1 MPCCSL
7 IYDKRYHSSPSWEL
21 IFYIL
26 RKVGTFSVDK
36 MEWINCL
43 IWTFSQYLCPTA
55 FHTLQ
60 EWFYPY
66 KKMVIQLASRRTLCS
81 CCLSHWVVYVAWCNY
96 FCSTV
101 TGKQYQ
107 DNAIRLFARFVG
119 GGAKRRMTFQTTP
132 VLCFAYASRRTKSK
146 RGWSLRV
153 SKWSD
158 FFLCNPFDLSG
169 SPNEGWL
176 YACRT
181 CVIATLRFSLPR
193 RRS

>member
-1 MPCCSL
+1 
-7 IYDKRYHSSPSWEL
+7 
-21 IFYIL
+21 
-26 RKVGTFSVDK
+26 

-132 VLCFAYASRRTKSK
+132 VLCFAYVSRRTKSK

-176 YACRT
+176 YACRSHAD
-181 CVIATLRFSLPR
+181 VLRGSSRVLAPQTSAEPKDKFLSHCSQISAGDHMQIIGDPIGAV
-193 RRS
+193 